1 MRKKI
6 SLVIVFSILLLALI
20 SIGPPVKAKQEIQ
33 QTEYEAIDIYGNQL
47 PNSKYQN
54 GLYEKGLLI
63 SPYDFIFTAKENF
76 MLRTGLLEDGTYNFP
91 FFYIFERI

>member
-1 MRKKI
+1 MKKYI
-6 SLVIVFSILLLALI
+6 SLVMIFTILLLALI

-47 PNSKYQN
+47 PNSKYIN

-63 SPYDFIFTAKENF
+63 SPYDFIFEDLSEEQKENAIK
-76 MLRTGLLEDGTYNFP
+76 RYEY
-91 FFYIFERI
+91 YKKVSE